1 MDVDLNKFLEETSA
15 TSVHVAK
22 ENASEDDENV
32 SESRRL
38 VSSVF
43 VSFFLF
49 FLRNVLDDVSPT
61 VAYVQRNKEIRLS
74 I

>member
-15 TSVHVAK
+15 TTVNVAK

-32 SESRRL
+32 GDRRR

-43 VSFFLF
+43 KKL
-49 FLRNVLDDVSPT
+49 LDDLSRTPNVNYFT
-61 VAYVQRNKEIRLS
+61 NVHRNKEIRLS